1 MTELQNA
8 QGARLWVERTGERRY
23 VGHNSRGARV
33 EIGDIRYEEAFTP
46 GELAKIALAGCSG
59 LSADAALS
67 RRLGDDVAVTIEVGG
82 LSDPEENLYPELVEN
97 LVVDLSSLDAE
108 ARARLVA
115 VVQRAIDAS
124 CTVGRTFKAGA
135 TVELTVTGER

>member
-8 QGARLWVERTGERRY
+8 HDTRLWVERIGNRRY

-33 EIGDIRYEEAFTP
+33 EIGDIKYEGAFTP

-59 LSADAALS
+59 LSADAALT

-82 LSDPEENLYPELVEN
+82 MSDPDENLYPELVEN
-97 LVVDLSSLDAE
+97 LVVDLSSLDAD
-108 ARARLVA
+108 ARARLVT
-115 VVQRAIDAS
+115 VLQRAIDAN
-124 CTVGRTFKAGA
+124 CTVGRTLKAGA
-135 TVELTVTGER
+135 SVELTVTGER

>member
-8 QGARLWVERTGERRY
+8 HDTRLWVERTGERRY

-33 EIGDIRYEEAFTP
+33 EIGDIKYDGAFTP

-59 LSADAALS
+59 LSADVPLS

-82 LSDPEENLYPELVEN
+82 LSDPDENLYPELVEN
-97 LVVDLSSLDAE
+97 LVVDLSSLDPE
-108 ARARLVA
+108 ERARLVT
-115 VVQRAIDAS
+115 VLQRAIDAA

-135 TVELTVTGER
+135 SVELTVTGER